1 VEAADS
7 VAPDELKVG
16 VDGVGKRPQWAGLVQ
31 GAVGPVPVEVVGF
44 QRSAWPVSCSDEPGS
59 ALGMMISRVPPPA
72 LPDLRPAV
80 QLACPA
86 RPLVSLQECRV
97 AGAAARGRRAAPHP
111 SPAPAGLGRP
121 GGAGRAG
128 PASATEAEGA
138 PADHARHRP
147 AGAPP
152 LGSPEVDLSAPDG
165 PAAGQRR
172 DHRAHRAPGY
182 RERFVGLT
190 SGSRASCSSSATG
203 SAHPRSAGSSRI

>member
-1 VEAADS
+1 
-7 VAPDELKVG
+7 
-16 VDGVGKRPQWAGLVQ
+16 
-31 GAVGPVPVEVVGF
+31 
-44 QRSAWPVSCSDEPGS
+44 
-59 ALGMMISRVPPPA
+59 MMISRVPPPA

-86 RPLVSLQECRV
+86 RPLVSLQERRV
-97 AGAAARGRRAAPHP
+97 AGAAARGRRVAPHP

-147 AGAPP
+147 AVAPP

-172 DHRAHRAPGY
+172 DHRALRAPGY
-182 RERFVGLT
+182 RERFVGLPADPGRAAQARLPGRRIHDPPGPQ
-190 SGSRASCSSSATG
+190 GSEDPPAPKRHTDTAWRPFLHAQAATML
-203 SAHPRSAGSSRI
+203 